1 MGELVFVGL
10 GLHSEKSMTLQGVE
24 EAKTAEKA
32 FAEFYTSL
40 MPELSIPNL
49 EKLVG
54 KGITILS
61 RKDLEDDCAKKVLE
75 AAEKGKTVLLVPGDP
90 LIATT
95 HVELRIRAKRQGI
108 NTRIVH
114 GASVISAIMGLSGL
128 QSYKFGRS
136 VTVPFTDG
144 DVVADTAYNVIE
156 ENKKRGLHTLCFLDL
171 KTDEKR
177 YMTVNEGLQ
186 ALLKVEQQKR
196 KEIVTSNTM
205 AVGIA
210 QAGSNNP
217 VVKADKVK
225 ALLKS
230 DFGPPPHT
238 IVFPGK
244 LHFMEAEALIVLA
257 GAPDSIRELVE

>member
-1 MGELVFVGL
+1 LGELVFVGL
-10 GLHSEKSMTLQGVE
+10 GLHSEESMTLQGVE
-24 EAKTAEKA
+24 EAKTADTV

-40 MPELSIPNL
+40 MPELDLSKL
-49 EKLVG
+49 DKLTEKKV
-54 KGITILS
+54 TVVS
-61 RKDLEDDCAKKVLE
+61 RRDLEDDCGKKVLK
-75 AAEKGKTVLLVPGDP
+75 AAAKGKALLLVPGDP

-95 HVELRIRAKRQGI
+95 HIDLCIRAKKQGVK
-108 NTRIVH
+108 TRVVH
-114 GASVISAIMGLSGL
+114 GASVISAVMGLSGL
-128 QSYKFGRS
+128 HNYKFGRS

-144 DVVADTAYNVIE
+144 DVIADTAYNVIE

-171 KTDEKR
+171 KAEEKR

-196 KEIVTSNTM
+196 KGVVTSNTI

-210 QAGSNNP
+210 QAGSNSP
-217 VVKADKVK
+217 VVKADTVE

-230 DFGPPPHT
+230 DFGPPTHT
-238 IVFPGK
+238 IVFLGK

-257 GAPDSIRELVE
+257 DAPDDIKELVE

>member
-1 MGELVFVGL
+1 L
-10 GLHSEKSMTLQGVE
+10 GLHSEESMTLKGVE
-24 EAKTAEKA
+24 EAKTADSV

-40 MPELSIPNL
+40 MPELNFSVL

-54 KGITILS
+54 KRITILS

-75 AAEKGKTVLLVPGDP
+75 ATEKGKAVLLVPGDP
-90 LIATT
+90 LIATA
-95 HVELRIRAKRQGI
+95 HVDLRIRAKRQGV
-108 NTRIVH
+108 NARIVH
-114 GASVISAIMGLSGL
+114 GVSVISAVIGLSGL
-128 QSYKFGRS
+128 HNYKFGRS

-156 ENKKRGLHTLCFLDL
+156 ENRQRGLHTLCFLDL
-171 KTDEKR
+171 KAEEKR
-177 YMTVNEGLQ
+177 CMTVNEGLQ

-196 KEIVTSNTM
+196 KGVVTSNTI

-210 QAGSNNP
+210 QAGSHSP
-217 VVKADKVK
+217 VVKADRVK

-230 DFGPPPHT
+230 DFGSPPHT

-257 GAPDSIRELVE
+257 GAPDDIKELVE

>member
-10 GLHSEKSMTLQGVE
+10 GLRSEKSMTLQGVE

-75 AAEKGKTVLLVPGDP
+75 AAEKGKAVLLVPGDP

-95 HVELRIRAKRQGI
+95 HVDLCIRAKKQGI

-114 GASVISAIMGLSGL
+114 GASVISAVIGLSGL
-128 QSYKFGRS
+128 QNYKFGRN
-136 VTVPFTDG
+136 VTVPFTDR

-171 KTDEKR
+171 KAEEKR
-177 YMTVNEGLQ
+177 YMNVNEGLQ
-186 ALLKVEQQKR
+186 ALLNVEQQKHKR
-196 KEIVTSNTM
+196 AVTSDTI

-210 QAGSNNP
+210 QAGSHSP
-217 VVKADKVK
+217 VVKADTVK
-225 ALLKS
+225 ALIKY
-230 DFGPPPHT
+230 DFGPPLHT

-257 GAPDSIRELVE
+257 GAPKSIKELIE